1 MDNFWPVDVWTH
13 CDFMGNGSP
22 PPKGRIQ
29 TMQFGGKCVQ
39 GVLEPRNKGVV
50 KGVYELEDVF
60 SHGVKLQTVVAD
72 TEQAAG
78 VLHRIGGLR

>member
-1 MDNFWPVDVWTH
+1 M
-13 CDFMGNGSP
+13 
-22 PPKGRIQ
+22 
-29 TMQFGGKCVQ
+29 
-39 GVLEPRNKGVV
+39 GVLEPKSKGTV

>member
-1 MDNFWPVDVWTH
+1 
-13 CDFMGNGSP
+13 MGDGSP
-22 PPKGRIQ
+22 PPKERIE
-29 TMQFGGKCVQ
+29 TMQFGGKSVM
-39 GVLEPRNKGVV
+39 GVLEPKSKGIV

-60 SHGVKLQTVVAD
+60 SHGVKLQTLVAD